1 MGWGGS
7 ALAARAKDE
16 EGKGGGE
23 YLFRDHELGV
33 IDAGVGGVAAGIE
46 GYVEEADGYA
56 AEERAKGLRTQ
67 SEANNGE
74 KVQIAFVLVPAPLFL
89 RQGDGV
95 VHLSKR
101 AEEGEHGGVGV

>member
-1 MGWGGS
+1 M
-7 ALAARAKDE
+7 
-16 EGKGGGE
+16 
-23 YLFRDHELGV
+23 FRDHELGV

-74 KVQIAFVLVPAPLFL
+74 KAQIAFFWYLPPFFFAKVMASFT
-89 RQGDGV
+89 
-95 VHLSKR
+95 
-101 AEEGEHGGVGV
+101 